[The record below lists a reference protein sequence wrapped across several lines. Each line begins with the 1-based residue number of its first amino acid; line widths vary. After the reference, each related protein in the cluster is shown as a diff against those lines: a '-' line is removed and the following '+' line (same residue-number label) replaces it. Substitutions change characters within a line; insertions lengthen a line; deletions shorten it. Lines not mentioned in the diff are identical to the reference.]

1 MVAFQWLNP
10 YVTSKVAGW
19 FDIDVDRPFVVAY
32 DDDDFSEPGLGTS
45 ICSVPDVVVRDALA
59 VGVVDDDE
67 VWRRLM
73 AEVSAWTCAVGSAFV
88 VAGPDLVTIR
98 STIPNQFAPGDEF
111 DPDDH
116 MEAFVIYH
124 PIRSESGDVR
134 WLCLV
139 PPGGPFGPNGPHGA
153 SEAAAWP
160 DLSEMDLSMLGSD
173 SDGAPIRFPENAIVA
188 TEEEIERRF
197 SRFHELAVVVS
208 WALPFAGALL
218 LGVVIS
224 WLVTRRIVRLSQ
236 AAADPAID
244 SFERFEAR
252 GGDEIAGL
260 GAALAEARRSVA
272 GLVREVGDK
281 DAQRREWFA
290 QVSHDI
296 RTPLTALS
304 ACLERAAPIAAE
316 VESKDTRERLES
328 TLDVAR
334 EDTERVHALASDLLE
349 VARLELPD
357 ALDVEALL
365 PNEVVERAVTMLR
378 PLAEREGKSL
388 NFQASSSHSLIHGD
402 GNRLMRAMENLIRN
416 AIEHGRSS
424 IDVTVTDTEDGVTVE
439 VEDDG
444 PGFNRTADGGVD
456 TDRLGRA
463 RADSAGLG
471 LVVVKRV
478 LEAHGSMLEL
488 GTSRKG
494 GAAARF
500 RLASMDDFVE
510 AD

>member
-1 MVAFQWLNP
+1 M
-10 YVTSKVAGW
+10 
-19 FDIDVDRPFVVAY
+19 
-32 DDDDFSEPGLGTS
+32 LGTS
-45 ICSVPDVVVRDALA
+45 
-59 VGVVDDDE
+59 
-67 VWRRLM
+67 
-73 AEVSAWTCAVGSAFV
+73 
-88 VAGPDLVTIR
+88 
-98 STIPNQFAPGDEF
+98 GDEGPF
-111 DPDDH
+111 RFPDD
-116 MEAFVIYH
+116 
-124 PIRSESGDVR
+124 
-134 WLCLV
+134 
-139 PPGGPFGPNGPHGA
+139 
-153 SEAAAWP
+153 
-160 DLSEMDLSMLGSD
+160 
-173 SDGAPIRFPENAIVA
+173 AIVA
-188 TEEEIERRF
+188 TEEEIEKRF
-197 SRFHELAVVVS
+197 NRYEVLAIAVS
-208 WALPFAGALL
+208 WALPIAGALL
-218 LGVVIS
+218 LGVIIS

-236 AAADPAID
+236 AAADPSID

-260 GAALAEARRSVA
+260 GGALAEARRSVA

-316 VESKDTRERLES
+316 VQSAETRQRLEA

-334 EDTERVHALASDLLE
+334 EDTERVHALASDLLD

-388 NFQASSSHSLIHGD
+388 DFRASNSQSLVLGD

-416 AIEHGRSS
+416 AIEHANTA
-424 IDVTVTDTEDGVTVE
+424 IEVTVAEAGNGVTVA

-444 PGFNRTADGGVD
+444 PGFKRGSDGGVD

-488 GTSRKG
+488 GTSSTG

-500 RLASMDDFVE
+500 RLVATDDLVDVE
-510 AD
+510 